1 LTEESKFA
9 STKKRYQIYH
19 PERVDRKLAIV
30 VGQKLPDSALQSF
43 QLFTVSGR
51 VNVELELVGEITS
64 LSREVL
70 DLILLFQT
78 VTIPS
83 VLQSEVSWAKLDKDS
98 NDFLVVPVDRVGN
111 LDLDFL
117 KAVVRPPKK
126 PSKNFRFE
134 VSCSQQNLLIF
145 FEFHHLP
152 NSFIVCNSFNINAIL
167 TKIKER

>member
-9 STKKRYQIYH
+9 SIKNCHQIYH

-30 VGQKLPDSALQSF
+30 VGQRLPDCALQSF
-43 QLFTVSGR
+43 QLFTASGR
-51 VNVELELVGEITS
+51 VNVELELVGEIEK
-64 LSREVL
+64 LSEEAME
-70 DLILLFQT
+70 LILHFQT

-111 LDLDFL
+111 LDLDCL

-126 PSKNFRFE
+126 PSKNFCFE
-134 VSCSQQNLLIF
+134 VSLSQQNLQF
-145 FEFHHLP
+145 FRAP
-152 NSFIVCNSFNINAIL
+152 
-167 TKIKER
+167 